1 MEKLAI
7 ISMIDSYNKKP
18 DDFLPFSLL
27 TWQDNESTVDIERII
42 CCNIHRVSELDFV
55 ILETEPLN
63 GVHFVIYK

>member
-27 TWQDNESTVDIERII
+27 TWQDNESTVDIECII
-42 CCNIHRVSELDFV
+42 CCHIHRVSELDFV
-55 ILETEPLN
+55 ILETEPLH